1 MAFLRIEANG
11 AKEDALLVPGVA
23 GRRIQ
28 VRRLVAASGVP
39 GDLRL
44 NMQTAAGP
52 DDVLLG
58 WIRVG
63 SGASLDLELGATYAL
78 ATGHGQGLT
87 YSLSFDGMGGAHA
100 LNVWYEVVP

>member
-23 GRRIQ
+23 GQRIQ
-28 VRRLVAASGVP
+28 LRRLLAAS
-39 GDLRL
+39 DSAAELRL
-44 NMQTAAGP
+44 NMQTADGP
-52 DDVLLG
+52 DDVMLG
-58 WIRVG
+58 WLRVG
-63 SGASLDLELGATYAL
+63 GEASLDLVLGATYSL

-87 YSLSFDGMGGAHA
+87 YSMSFSGVGGAHA